1 MNLAWKEIKKSK
13 LRFSILASI
22 VFLIG
27 LLTFIIAGLANG
39 LADDNASLIKNL
51 PDGTFYLSD
60 DADQTYNLSAI
71 DKQSENKIV
80 DELDG
85 ATAFSIQLG
94 FVYDGNEKQKSVAF
108 VTSTPS
114 DYFKQVNPGE
124 VVLDSSL
131 KDEGINIG
139 DKLTNNQLDGELTVT
154 GFVEQEKFSHA
165 PAAFINKQDYQSIY
179 GTDKQQMILVPD
191 KEARTVSGLESFSKN
206 ALLQSISSYKAEQMT
221 LDMIVWF
228 LIIISGML
236 FAIFFYMMNVQKI
249 GMYGILKAMGL
260 KTTVL
265 LRMIWSQMLFLS
277 VAAIVLAVACT
288 ILFSFLAP
296 DGMPFSLDF
305 VMLLWLSLIF
315 IIIGFVGAT
324 ISAVQI
330 KKAEPL
336 QAIQQ
341 GDI

>member
-22 VFLIG
+22 VFLIE

-71 DKQSENKIV
+71 EKQSENKIV

-85 ATAFSIQLG
+85 ATAFSIQMG
-94 FVYDGNEKQKSVAF
+94 FVYDENEKQKSVAF
-108 VTSTPS
+108 VTSTS
-114 DYFKQVNPGE
+114 SNYFEQVNPGE
-124 VVLDSSL
+124 VVLNSSL

-154 GFVEQEKFSHA
+154 GFVDQEKFSHA
-165 PAAFINKQDYQSIY
+165 PAAFINKQDYKSIY

-191 KEARTVSGLESFSKN
+191 KEARNVSGLESFSKN
-206 ALLQSISSYKAEQMT
+206 ELLQSISSYKAEQMT

-236 FAIFFYMMNVQKI
+236 FAIFFYMMIVQKI

-288 ILFSFLAP
+288 TLFSFLAP

-315 IIIGFVGAT
+315 IIVGFAGAT

>member
-22 VFLIG
+22 LFLIG

-51 PDGTFYLSD
+51 PEGTFYLSD

-85 ATAFSIQLG
+85 AIAFSIQMG
-94 FVYDGNEKQKSVAF
+94 FVYDENEKQKSVAF

-114 DYFKQVNPGE
+114 DYFKQVNPRE

-165 PAAFINKQDYQSIY
+165 PAAFINKQDYQRIY
-179 GTDKQQMILVPD
+179 RTDKQQMVLVPD
-191 KEARTVSGLESFSKN
+191 KEAKTILGLESFSKN
-206 ALLQSISSYKAEQMT
+206 ELLQSISSYKAEQMT

-249 GMYGILKAMGL
+249 GMYGILKAMGI
-260 KTTVL
+260 KTTIL

-288 ILFSFLAP
+288 TLFSFLAP

-305 VMLLWLSLIF
+305 VMLIWLSLVF
-315 IIIGFVGAT
+315 IIVGFVGAT